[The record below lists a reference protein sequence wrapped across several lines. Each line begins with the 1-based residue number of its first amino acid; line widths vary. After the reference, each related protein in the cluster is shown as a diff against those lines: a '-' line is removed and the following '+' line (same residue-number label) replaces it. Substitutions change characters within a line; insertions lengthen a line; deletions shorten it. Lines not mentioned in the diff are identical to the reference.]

1 MDAMRADA
9 DFMEISAKE
18 DIKVPVFVSGSDFPL
33 WMDET
38 RNALGARMVVT
49 GIPLYHITRPEVV
62 PAAFA
67 NPSKQLMYE
76 AALSGPNFICD
87 NATVFSFLLS
97 SMDKKDKQIGI
108 AHIKPFE
115 RAQNGRAA
123 WLALVHH
130 YGAGG
135 EQKKRLEMVRM
146 TIKNFYYR
154 DKSVFPFENFSTQ

>member
-9 DFMEISAKE
+9 DFMEVSAKE

-97 SMDKKDKQIGI
+97 SMDKKGQTNWHCPHQ
-108 AHIKPFE
+108 AFRTRAE
-115 RAQNGRAA
+115 REGCVARLGTPLWCRWGAEEASRNGEDDNQEFLLSR
-123 WLALVHH
+123 
-130 YGAGG
+130 
-135 EQKKRLEMVRM
+135 
-146 TIKNFYYR
+146 
-154 DKSVFPFENFSTQ
+154 